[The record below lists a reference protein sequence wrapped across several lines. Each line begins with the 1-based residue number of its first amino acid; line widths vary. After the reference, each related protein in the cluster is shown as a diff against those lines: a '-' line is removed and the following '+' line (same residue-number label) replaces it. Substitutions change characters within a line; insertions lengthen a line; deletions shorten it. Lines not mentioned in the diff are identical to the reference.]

1 MRKISIAAF
10 ALAIFLLSFSGVS
23 AQGLFYLGF
32 QAGFSAQKPSLEG
45 IEFNT
50 NTKFLYGLRAGAR
63 FLMVALEAN
72 YFQAVHN
79 LELKDLLLLNW
90 QGRQVD
96 YNFVGLN
103 LKYIFSLLMVHPYLT
118 FGYGYY
124 TADIHEIDKDKNG
137 GFNFGIGVELMLGK
151 KFSFLAEGK
160 YHHVRLDIQ
169 KRDLG
174 IGDFTLSGGLNIYF

>member
-1 MRKISIAAF
+1 MRKLAIVAF
-10 ALAIFLLSFSGVS
+10 ALILFLFSSS
-23 AQGLFYLGF
+23 AVFSQGLLYFGL

-45 IEFNT
+45 VEFNT
-50 NTKFLYGLRAGAR
+50 DTKFLYGLRAGVR

-72 YFQAVHN
+72 YFQAAHN
-79 LELKDLLLLNW
+79 LELNDFFLLHW

-96 YNFVGLN
+96 YSYVGLN

-124 TADIHEIDKDKNG
+124 TADIHEIDKDSDG
-137 GFNFGIGVELMLGK
+137 GFNFGAGLEFMLGK
-151 KFSFLAEGK
+151 KFSFLAEGR
-160 YHHVRLDIQ
+160 YHHTRLDIQ

-174 IGDFTLSGGLNIYF
+174 LGDFTFCGGFNIYF